1 VKEKVRERERV
12 TCVDNVT
19 VSSDVVEGLR
29 TVLFDPER
37 SLATV
42 GRVTGGND
50 GFSLIGDVNFHRMGL
65 FRHRYYALAY

>member
-1 VKEKVRERERV
+1 
-12 TCVDNVT
+12 

-65 FRHRYYALAY
+65 FRHRYYALT